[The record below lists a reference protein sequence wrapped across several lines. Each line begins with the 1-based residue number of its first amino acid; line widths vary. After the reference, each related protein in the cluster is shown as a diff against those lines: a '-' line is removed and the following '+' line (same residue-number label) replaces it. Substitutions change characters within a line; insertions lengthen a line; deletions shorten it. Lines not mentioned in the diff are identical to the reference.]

1 MSNNQNPFDPA
12 TLRRMLTAGAIL
24 AVGGIILFVLLW
36 LALGSANVQNF
47 PRLILSLCVPPA
59 IIALLLGGYFLISRR

>member
-1 MSNNQNPFDPA
+1 MSNKPSPFDSA
-12 TLRRMLTAGAIL
+12 TLRRMLVAGAVL

-36 LALGSANVQNF
+36 LALGSANMQNF
-47 PRLILSLCVPPA
+47 PRLILSLCIPPA